1 MRTFI
6 YRIFSALMALSAAFV
21 LAGQAGAVL
30 PPAPSPENSPAAA
43 ETQAIG
49 QSQAAGEDTRIAR
62 RIEGI
67 FAELPTFA
75 GVAVEVDDGV
85 VTLTGTVAEQAD
97 IARAESIAGR
107 IQGVATIENR
117 LQRDRSV
124 ASGLGTLEQLTER
137 VRGWLDILP
146 LLGLAV
152 AAALAIGTLGYLIAG
167 MGSLWRRL
175 TPNIFL
181 AELLIGAIRLVFVT
195 LGIVVALEIMGA
207 GALLGA
213 VLGGAGI
220 VGIALGFA
228 MRETVENYIAS
239 LMLSLRQPFRAN
251 DHVVIENQEGRVIRL
266 TSRATILMTLDGNHV
281 RIPNA
286 QVFKAIIL
294 NYTRNPQRRFQFELG
309 IDADNDPRVA
319 LEIALATL
327 RGLPYIL
334 QQPEPLGSIEEVGES
349 SINLRLFGWVDQQH
363 ADWLKSRSLAIAEVK
378 DALEAG
384 GFALPEPIY
393 RLRFDPRTSA
403 LPLEWV
409 AGDGGER
416 QVRPTKGAGS
426 RTRQPAA
433 EASPDIRPE
442 REIARMVDEE
452 RQQSGAK
459 TRDLL
464 DPARPQ
470 E

>member
-1 MRTFI
+1 MT
-6 YRIFSALMALSAAFV
+6 LSAAFV

-30 PPAPSPENSPAAA
+30 PAAPSPENPAEPA

-49 QSQAAGEDTRIAR
+49 QSQDAGEDTRIAR

-67 FAELPTFA
+67 FAELPAFA

-85 VTLTGTVAEQAD
+85 VTLTGTVPEQAD
-97 IARAESIAGR
+97 IARAAGIAGR

-124 ASGLGTLEQLTER
+124 AGGLGTLEQLTGR

-167 MGSLWRRL
+167 MGGLWRRL

-181 AELLIGAIRLVFVT
+181 AELLIGAIRLAFVT
-195 LGIVVALEIMGA
+195 LGIVVALEILGA

-319 LEIALATL
+319 LEIALAAL

-403 LPLEWV
+403 LPLEWEDRSTED
-409 AGDGGER
+409 ARSGTER
-416 QVRPTKGAGS
+416 GARP
-426 RTRQPAA
+426 QPASRPGSA
-433 EASPDIRPE
+433 ETDVRPE

-452 RQQSGAK
+452 REQAGAK

>member
-1 MRTFI
+1 ME
-6 YRIFSALMALSAAFV
+6 V
-21 LAGQAGAVL
+21 
-30 PPAPSPENSPAAA
+30 
-43 ETQAIG
+43 
-49 QSQAAGEDTRIAR
+49 
-62 RIEGI
+62 EG
-67 FAELPTFA
+67 
-75 GVAVEVDDGV
+75 GV
-85 VTLTGTVAEQAD
+85 VTLTGTVAEQGD

-107 IQGVATIENR
+107 IEGVATIENQ

-124 ASGLGTLEQLTER
+124 AGGLGTLEQLSAKI
-137 VRGWLDILP
+137 RGWLDLLP

-152 AAALAIGTLGYLIAG
+152 AAALVISTLGYLIAG
-167 MGSLWRRL
+167 LGGLWRRA
-175 TPNIFL
+175 TPNVFL
-181 AELLIGAIRLVFVT
+181 AELLIGAIKLVFVT
-195 LGIVVALEIMGA
+195 LGIVVALEILGA

-319 LEIALATL
+319 LELALATM
-327 RGLPYIL
+327 RGLPFVL
-334 QQPEPLGSIEEVGES
+334 AQPEPLGSIEEVGES
-349 SINLRLFGWVDQQH
+349 SINLRLFGWVDQEH

-378 DALEAG
+378 DALEAS

-403 LPLEWV
+403 LPLEWENRS
-409 AGDGGER
+409 AEDAR
-416 QVRPTKGAGS
+416 SGAGRGARPQPS
-426 RTRQPAA
+426 TRPSGA
-433 EASPDIRPE
+433 EADVRPE
-442 REIARMVDEE
+442 REIARMVQQE
-452 RQQSGAK
+452 REQSGAQSE
-459 TRDLL
+459 DLL
-464 DPARPQ
+464 DAARP
-470 E
+470 EE